1 MRHVVLAAAAL
12 LGLAASI
19 PAALA
24 QAPVVEVTEAWA
36 RTTTSSA
43 RSGGAFLTLK
53 ATGAAD
59 RVVSASSPVAEKVEL
74 HETVRDGNVM
84 RMREV
89 QHLPVP
95 VGQAVVLQPGS
106 LHIML
111 IGLKKQLNR
120 GESFP
125 LTITFEKAPPVTTTV
140 TVQAAGAGGMGH
152 RH

>member
-1 MRHVVLAAAAL
+1 MRTAILAAAAL
-12 LGLAASI
+12 LGLAAS
-19 PAALA
+19 PLPALA
-24 QAPVVEVTEAWA
+24 QAPAVEVTEAWA
-36 RTTTSSA
+36 RATTSAA
-43 RSGGAFLTLK
+43 RAGGVFLTLK
-53 ATGAAD
+53 ATGAPD

-89 QHLPVP
+89 PALEVLPGTP
-95 VGQAVVLQPGS
+95 LVLQPGG

-111 IGLKKQLNR
+111 IGLKRQLNR

-125 LTITFEKAPPVTTTV
+125 LTITFEKAPPVTATV
-140 TVQAAGAGGMGH
+140 TVQAAGAGGGH

>member
-19 PAALA
+19 PPALA

-36 RTTTSSA
+36 RATTSSA

-74 HETVRDGNVM
+74 HETIRDGNVM

-111 IGLKKQLNR
+111 IGLVAPLKDGQKFDLNL
-120 GESFP
+120 GF
-125 LTITFEKAPPVTTTV
+125 LNGGVVKVTATVKAS
-140 TVQAAGAGGMGH
+140 
-152 RH
+152 